1 MKDFI
6 LIYINYYRLQIVI
19 VKIRLD
25 FISKVYLYTKN
36 IKILKLLNNSMA
48 YFIVHVGKLNVSFGV
63 SNHEDQALLI
73 DKLYSNLE
81 ARDYL
86 IKTTFEQIIDTD
98 ESYSTNDSDITYD
111 HSKDNKIWFEISD
124 DVNPL
129 ANINLDQHPDERFEI
144 VKDNLGV
151 YNIFKNEFYSK
162 VYEFC
167 DYC

>member
-1 MKDFI
+1 
-6 LIYINYYRLQIVI
+6 
-19 VKIRLD
+19 
-25 FISKVYLYTKN
+25 
-36 IKILKLLNNSMA
+36 MA
-48 YFIVHVGKLNVSFGV
+48 YFIVHIGKLNISFGV

-86 IKTTFEQIIDTD
+86 IKTTFEQRIDNNKTD
-98 ESYSTNDSDITYD
+98 DLNITYI
-111 HSKDNKIWFEISD
+111 HSKNNKIWFEISD

-129 ANINLDQHPDERFEI
+129 ANINLDQHPDDRFEI

-151 YNIFKNEFYSK
+151 CNILKNEFYSK